1 MRIARLCLVVLIAL
15 TTATLSAAPKKGG
28 YLVQKTTQNKSD
40 CPYWF
45 ACYSD
50 NVVILCCDG
59 PGACSCKGQCID
71 ECGGPCDWDDSC
83 PYLD

>member
-1 MRIARLCLVVLIAL
+1 MRITRLCLVIFIAL

-28 YLVQKTTQNKSD
+28 RLVQNPTQSKSE
-40 CPYWF
+40 CPYWY
-45 ACYSD
+45 ACYS
-50 NVVILCCDG
+50 NNIVIECCG
-59 PGACSCKGQCID
+59 GACGCKGMCID